1 LCVRPTHAAYDDGI
15 AASKSSNSVQAANS
29 LQALNAPVRFTSRTP
44 AKSFSSP
51 DEAILK
57 RESSIAFGTPDRWR
71 SKMNTV
77 ASTLTHGLVGTK
89 FDTKIARTIAVFGGV
104 ALTVFSLVTSY
115 GIDLSPGLF

>member
-1 LCVRPTHAAYDDGI
+1 MTMESPLQKAQIVCRREQ
-15 AASKSSNSVQAANS
+15 SSG
-29 LQALNAPVRFTSRTP
+29 
-44 AKSFSSP
+44 AKRSSQVHLVNPGETISSP

-57 RESSIAFGTPDRWR
+57 RESSIASGTPDRWR

-77 ASTLTHGLVGTK
+77 ASTLTRGLVGTK